1 MLGSC
6 DGGKCSMIH
15 DQPVRGDEGFAR
27 VFPPGGPCVRA
38 IALACVR
45 EENESFLC
53 NCDVVSACRQEQECI
68 DCGFVIVELC

>member
-1 MLGSC
+1 MLAATVGNAL
-6 DGGKCSMIH
+6 H
-15 DQPVRGDEGFAR
+15 DRPVETK
-27 VFPPGGPCVRA
+27 VLLVYFPPAGRACVR
-38 IALACVR
+38 LRLRACVR

>member
-1 MLGSC
+1 MLASC
-6 DGGKCSMIH
+6 DGGKCSTRSA
-15 DQPVRGDEGFAR
+15 RGDEGFAR

-53 NCDVVSACRQEQECI
+53 NCDVVSACRQECI